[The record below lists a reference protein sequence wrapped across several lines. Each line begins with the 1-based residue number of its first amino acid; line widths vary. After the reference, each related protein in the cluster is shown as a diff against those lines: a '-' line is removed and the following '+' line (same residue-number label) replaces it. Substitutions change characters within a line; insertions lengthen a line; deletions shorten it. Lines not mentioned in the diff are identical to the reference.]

1 MIAMYLYFVT
11 LIPAASAVAGFSVG
25 VHTIEVIHDRADP
38 EDKSVIE
45 ILMGIVKGADG
56 IQQQLLQIILQFR
69 NILPYDSLLDRNSR

>member
-1 MIAMYLYFVT
+1 
-11 LIPAASAVAGFSVG
+11 VAGFSVG

>member
-1 MIAMYLYFVT
+1 M
-11 LIPAASAVAGFSVG
+11 AGFSVG

-69 NILPYDSLLDRNSR
+69 NILPYDGLLDRNSR

>member
-1 MIAMYLYFVT
+1 M
-11 LIPAASAVAGFSVG
+11 AGFSVG